1 MELER
6 QVLYCSVLHC
16 TVLARLQLSRVCSNR
31 WSHHQGTCYYF
42 SSAQVGR
49 LQLGAGG
56 QGHYIANVQE
66 TATWAEAQTA
76 CRRLNRAASLAMPK
90 TMAQNRFLALSDHD
104 HDHE

>member
-1 MELER
+1 M
-6 QVLYCSVLHC
+6 
-16 TVLARLQLSRVCSNR
+16 CSNR

-66 TATWAEAQTA
+66 TATWEEAQTA
-76 CRRLNRAASLAMPK
+76 CKRLNRAASLAMPK
-90 TMAQNRFLALSDHD
+90 TMAQNRFLAQINLNLSDHDHYHDHD